1 MSKKILRWFGDRRNE
16 KILEMTYKHL
26 ELTTQAVKELHEM
39 VQKVGETPAVKK
51 KLYEDISKLE
61 MKADQIRRGMV
72 TQLSERDVYPDER
85 DDLMELVRA
94 VDWIAD
100 WAREAG
106 RILVIVPFEKMPE
119 EFRKSVENMCR
130 ENYNCVKVLAK
141 CIRELPNDPRKAL
154 ELADQVELFE
164 ENLDDLYAVTR
175 KHMVEIE
182 NVEISRGAMIL
193 VNAFI
198 DAIETVADWCE
209 NTADVVR
216 AIAVRQIK

>member
-1 MSKKILRWFGDRRNE
+1 MSERILRWFGDRRNE
-16 KILEMTYKHL
+16 KILEMTYQHL
-26 ELTTQAVKELHEM
+26 ELTTQAVRELYEM
-39 VQKVGETPAVKK
+39 VQAVSENPSAKK

-61 MKADQIRRGMV
+61 MKADQIRRDMV

-106 RILVIVPFEKMPE
+106 RILVVVPFDKMPE
-119 EFRKSVENMCR
+119 EFRKSVEDMCR
-130 ENYNCVKVLAK
+130 ENNNCVRVLAK
-141 CIRELPNDPRKAL
+141 CIRELSNDPRKAL

-164 ENLDDLYAVTR
+164 EDLDDLYAVTR
-175 KHMVEIE
+175 KHLVGIE
-182 NVEISRGAMIL
+182 NIEISIGAMIL
-193 VNAFI
+193 VNEFI

-209 NTADVVR
+209 NTADIVR